1 MFPFSRKS
9 GLKVLLAALCF
20 SAPAAHAQV
29 ALPMDYWIPGGPF
42 GFGSGLTD
50 VHGFDS
56 YTSFPTLD
64 LSSAGGER
72 FTATQMDNWFVSTR
86 SGTVGLGV
94 SSFGFSQADTLGSIG
109 TLNYQSTNFAYN
121 FKDETGASALR
132 VFGGLDTA
140 NYNTMIGNPFSAFN
154 SPTNTATSYRA
165 HGGIEF
171 QVAPNVGLSLEAGY
185 SQQ

>member
-1 MFPFSRKS
+1 MSPLSRKS
-9 GLKVLLAALCF
+9 GFKLLLAALCLG
-20 SAPAAHAQV
+20 APAVHAQV
-29 ALPMDYWIPGGPF
+29 ALPMNYWIPGGPF

-56 YTSFPTLD
+56 YTTFPTLD

-72 FTATQMDNWFVSTR
+72 FSATRMDNWFISTR
-86 SGTVGLGV
+86 SGTAGLGV

-109 TLNYQSTNFAYN
+109 TLNYQSTNFAYD
-121 FKDETGASALR
+121 FKDETGASPLR
-132 VFGGLDTA
+132 VFGGLDTV

-154 SPTNTATSYRA
+154 SPTNTATAYRA
-165 HGGIEF
+165 HAGVEF
-171 QVAPNVGLSLEAGY
+171 KPASNISLSLEAGF